1 MTEVHTDE
9 NCTNHTDNVTNFNGL
24 SEDEGMNNDYESHKM
39 PKSISFGN
47 EAISISSL
55 VIVQVNST
63 IKKEKVDVEPTK
75 KSIILQ
81 NIYLPAILIISM
93 CIIVAILQIPTIL
106 YYTDPPSADVAL
118 FDNINLES
126 CTVS

>member
-24 SEDEGMNNDYESHKM
+24 SEDEGMNNDHESHKM

-47 EAISISSL
+47 ETTSISDS
-55 VIVQVNST
+55 VIVQVNSA
-63 IKKEKVDVEPTK
+63 IKKEKTNTKPKK

-81 NIYLPAILIISM
+81 NTYLPAILIILM

-106 YYTDPPSADVAL
+106 YYTDPPSADDAL

>member
-1 MTEVHTDE
+1 MTEVCTDE
-9 NCTNHTDNVTNFNGL
+9 NYTHHTDNVTNFNGL
-24 SEDEGMNNDYESHKM
+24 SEDEGMSNDHESHKM

-55 VIVQVNST
+55 VIVQV
-63 IKKEKVDVEPTK
+63 KKEKVNVEPTK

-81 NIYLPAILIISM
+81 NTYLPAILIISM